1 MGNKNNEFT
10 KINFF
15 DTYASIQM
23 TKRIEK
29 ITVKEICEKAGYN
42 KTTFYKYF
50 SDIYDLRKKL
60 EDFLIKNANKNNTY
74 LRQNNIGEC
83 EEEQL
88 IKIFD
93 NYYIPYKKYLMALW
107 GPYGDQTYISMS
119 TSEMKSN
126 IIPLLKNIGM
136 HYDDEYIDYL
146 AGFYAAGHISC
157 IMNWYNSNEQL
168 SSKNIVRILL
178 TIKYDGILSAAQKR
192 VSNYFPLI
200 E

>member
-10 KINFF
+10 KIDFF
-15 DTYASIQM
+15 DTYSAIQL
-23 TKRIEK
+23 TKKIEK

-50 SDIYDLRKKL
+50 SDIYDLREKL
-60 EDFLIKNANKNNTY
+60 EDFLIKNANRYNSY
-74 LRQNNIGEC
+74 LRQDNIGEC
-83 EEEQL
+83 EKEQL

-107 GPYGDQTYISMS
+107 GPYGDQAYISMS

-146 AGFYAAGHISC
+146 AEFYAAGHIAS

-168 SSKNIVRILL
+168 SSAHIVRILL
-178 TIKYDGILSAAQKR
+178 TIKYDGILSVAKKR
-192 VSNYFPLI
+192 VSDYFPLI